1 MSSAPDNGNGGAST
15 SFQVGDKIQVEVISF
30 GPLGASVSVVGMG
43 HGDDVNLL
51 PVDAEPYGTGLI
63 VQQEISYFRQARG
76 NVDVVRGEVLPG
88 FVQKVRE
95 EDGKIDIGL
104 RAFGGKAK
112 AEEVS
117 TLILERL
124 QSASGSTL
132 PVGDKSSPSE
142 INAEFPGVSK
152 AVFKKAVGALY
163 KKGLVSPSPN
173 SITLTKK

>member
-1 MSSAPDNGNGGAST
+1 MLLAFHLPYFAR
-15 SFQVGDKIQVEVISF
+15 KIYSDWKRCSH
-30 GPLGASVSVVGMG
+30 PLFHS
-43 HGDDVNLL
+43 
-51 PVDAEPYGTGLI
+51 I
-63 VQQEISYFRQARG
+63 IFYF
-76 NVDVVRGEVLPG
+76 
-88 FVQKVRE
+88 KHRE